1 MKPISLKLSGLQ
13 SYREQQEIDFEAL
26 CETGLFG
33 IFGPTGSGKSTVLDA
48 ITLALYGKVE
58 RAYNGTQGIMNHSE
72 DSLFVSFSFELL
84 SAEGAH
90 RYRVER
96 RFKRTGDHT
105 VSNAMSRF
113 IEMRADGDVVVADKL
128 AEVTRCVED
137 YIGLKMDDFTRAVV
151 LPQGKFA
158 EFLSLKGS
166 DRRQMLQRLFHLERY
181 GDRLMQKL
189 SQHVKETDNVLGKL
203 YAEQTGLG
211 EASAEA
217 LQTAIE
223 RLETAIQEAE
233 QRRQQLI
240 DINARTE
247 EWRKIREYQ
256 QEQAR
261 LQQQLDQLQQHEA
274 EIANKE
280 QQIEQALSAQNLLPL
295 LDTWRTHEARAIQ
308 EQQRVQ
314 TLQQELQQAEIAVT
328 TAAEREQTA
337 RQQLT
342 EQEPQLLVRI
352 EQLQQALQLQKEC
365 AELTQEQQ
373 QLRIKLENT
382 HQQLEEARHQVD
394 REQMLLDKARQRQ
407 EELNKQLKACEVRS
421 QDRRELQ
428 EAQQQLSA
436 LDTARARL
444 QEQQAEHDHYTQS
457 AQQANQTWQE
467 ITDQEATR
475 LTQEQQLQQQIFT
488 LYEDHQQLEQQLTQ
502 AQQSSSQL
510 EAQYAQQA
518 KEAESNRLAI
528 MLATELQEGQPC
540 SVCGSVHH
548 PQPAHIQ
555 NHTTQMLDEQPTA
568 LSSGADT
575 QTQSL
580 KELQHH
586 IQEQQQHVRGRRIEL
601 DSNMQ
606 EWDWTFTSSKSL
618 SANESMTD
626 QVAIISEVE
635 VQAISEADLQ
645 AQLAKLRT
653 QNQML
658 EQQTREL
665 QQLLRQWRQNE
676 REWSGRKLTAQSEHQ
691 TSNRLLEQSTTRL
704 QAATQSL
711 EQLLQ
716 QWQQTLPHLTEQSAR
731 ERFAALAQMDEQ
743 AEKIR
748 EGLEKSVPY
757 IEERDQAI
765 KRGTENINTL
775 DKQRIQDQTNLE
787 HIQKNVQEKQ
797 NRLNQ
802 LIGDQ
807 SAEQLLAQTQ
817 QQQQTLRQ
825 QAEQSTEQWRKA
837 QQQQQTATHQ
847 VALAVQSAQSLQE
860 QVNQSAEKWQQA
872 LQNSP
877 FDHEQSVSQS
887 RMEEEQIQSYRHQ
900 ITTHREQQHELSLHL
915 REVQHKLNGQS
926 LSEEEW
932 TQIQAQH
939 TAARQAD
946 EAALEQR
953 AKATRDREDLEQR
966 HIRWREL
973 ENKRTTLAQ
982 EAKHLSKL
990 QASMRGN
997 AFVEY
1002 IAEEQLMQVSLAASE
1017 RLRFLTKQRYS
1028 LEVDSGGG
1036 FVICDNGNGGIRRP
1050 VSSLSGGETFLTS
1063 LSLALALSAQIQL
1076 RGQYPL
1082 QFFFLDEGF
1091 GTLDPELLDTVVTSL
1106 EKLHNDQLSVGI
1118 ISHVPELRMR
1128 LPRKLVIV
1136 PAEQAGSGSKVVLE
1150 RM

>member
-1 MKPISLKLSGLQ
+1 MKPITLKLSGLQ

-84 SAEGAH
+84 SAEGAQ

-189 SQHVKETDNVLGKL
+189 SQRVKETDNVLGKL

-223 RLETAIQEAE
+223 RLEKAIQEAE
-233 QRRQQLI
+233 QRRQELV
-240 DINARTE
+240 DITARTE
-247 EWRKIREYQ
+247 QWSKIREYQ
-256 QEQAR
+256 REQAE
-261 LQQQLDQLQQHEA
+261 LQQRLTQLQQHEA
-274 EIANKE
+274 EVAHKE

-295 LDTWRTHEARAIQ
+295 LDTWRTHEAKAIQ
-308 EQQRVQ
+308 EQQRVT
-314 TLQQELQQAEIAVT
+314 TLQQDLQQAEIAVA
-328 TAAEREQTA
+328 TAVEREQKA
-337 RQQLT
+337 KQQLT
-342 EQEPQLLVRI
+342 EQEPQLMTRI

-365 AELTQEQQ
+365 VALEQDQQ
-373 QLRIKLENT
+373 QI
-382 HQQLEEARHQVD
+382 HQQLENIQKQWEEASHQVQ

-436 LDTARARL
+436 LNTARTRL
-444 QEQQAEHDHYTQS
+444 QEQQTEYDGYTRS
-457 AQQANQTWQE
+457 AQQANQVWQQLIE
-467 ITDQEATR
+467 QEATR
-475 LTQEQQLQQQIFT
+475 SEQEQQLQQHVFA
-488 LYEDHQQLEQQLTQ
+488 LYQEHQQLEHVLQQ
-502 AQQSSSQL
+502 AHQSAEQL
-510 EAQYAQQA
+510 EEQYAQQSR
-518 KEAESNRLAI
+518 EAESNRLASL
-528 MLATELQEGQPC
+528 LAVELQEGQPC
-540 SVCGSVHH
+540 AVCGSTHH
-548 PQPAHIQ
+548 PQPAHDIEHKGLTDHQ
-555 NHTTQMLDEQPTA
+555 
-568 LSSGADT
+568 SVADT
-575 QTQSL
+575 TTKQTQAL
-580 KELQHH
+580 KQMKQNLQVV
-586 IQEQQQHVRGRRIEL
+586 QQHVRGRQIEL
-601 DSNMQ
+601 DSHMQ
-606 EWDWTFTSSKSL
+606 EWDWQIKDSASLPASSDQAAPL
-618 SANESMTD
+618 SE
-626 QVAIISEVE
+626 QE
-635 VQAISEADLQ
+635 LQ
-645 AQLAKLRT
+645 AQWLDVQAHN
-653 QNQML
+653 QNL

-665 QQLLRQWRQNE
+665 QQQLRQWRQNE
-676 REWSGRKLTAQSEHQ
+676 REWSGRKVTAQSEQ
-691 TSNRLLEQSTTRL
+691 QSSARLTEQSNTRL
-704 QAATQSL
+704 QAATQTL

-716 QWQQTLPHLTEQSAR
+716 QWQQTLPHLTEQSAC
-731 ERFAALAQMDEQ
+731 ERFEALAHMDEQ

-748 EGLEKSVPY
+748 EGLDKSVPY
-757 IEERDQAI
+757 IEEREQAI
-765 KRGTENINTL
+765 KHGTEQINTL
-775 DKQRIQDQTNLE
+775 DKQRIQDQTRQEGNQRLL
-787 HIQKNVQEKQ
+787 QEKK
-797 NRLNQ
+797 NRLTQ
-802 LIGDQ
+802 WIGDQ
-807 SAEQLLAQTQ
+807 SAEQLLTETQ
-817 QQQQTLRQ
+817 QQQQQLRQ
-825 QAEQSTEQWRKA
+825 QAEQTADLWRKA
-837 QQQQQTATHQ
+837 LQHQQTATHQ
-847 VALAVQSAQSLQE
+847 VELAVQSAQSLQQ
-860 QVNQSAEKWQQA
+860 QVDQHAEKWQQA
-872 LQNSP
+872 LQVSP
-877 FDHEQSVSQS
+877 FDNEQSVSQS
-887 RMEEEQIQSYRHQ
+887 RMAEDQIQLYRHQ
-900 ITTHREQQHELSLHL
+900 IQQHRDQQHELSVHL
-915 REVQHKLNGQS
+915 REVQNKLNGQS

-932 TQIQAQH
+932 AQIQQQY
-939 TAARQAD
+939 TEARQAD
-946 EAALEQR
+946 EMALEQR
-953 AKATRDREDLEQR
+953 AKATRDREDLQER
-966 HIRWREL
+966 HVRWREL
-973 ENKRTTLAQ
+973 EDKRVTLAQ

>member
-1 MKPISLKLSGLQ
+1 MKPITLKLSGLQ

-84 SAEGAH
+84 SAEGAQ

-113 IEMRADGDVVVADKL
+113 IEMREDGDVVVADKL
-128 AEVTRCVED
+128 ADVTRCVED

-189 SQHVKETDNVLGKL
+189 SQRVKETDNVLGKL

-233 QRRQQLI
+233 QRRQELA
-240 DINARTE
+240 DMTARTE
-247 EWRKIREYQ
+247 QWGKIREYQ

-261 LQQQLDQLQQHEA
+261 LQQRLDQLQQHEA
-274 EIANKE
+274 DIVSKE
-280 QQIEQALSAQNLLPL
+280 KQIEQAISAQNLLPL
-295 LDTWRTHEARAIQ
+295 LDTWRTHETKAIQ
-308 EQQRVQ
+308 EQQRV
-314 TLQQELQQAEIAVT
+314 TVLQQQLEQADRAVLVAAEHEQQAK
-328 TAAEREQTA
+328 
-337 RQQLT
+337 QQLT
-342 EQEPQLLVRI
+342 EQEPSLLKRI

-365 AELTQEQQ
+365 AALEQDQQ
-373 QLRIKLENT
+373 QIQNQLEAT
-382 HQQLEEARHQVD
+382 QKQLEEASHQVQ

-436 LDTARARL
+436 LDTARTRL
-444 QEQQAEHDHYTQS
+444 QEQQTEYDGYHQS
-457 AQQANQTWQE
+457 AQQANQAWQQ
-467 ITDQEATR
+467 ITEQEAQR
-475 LTQEQQLQQQIFT
+475 SVQEQQLQQQIFA
-488 LYEDHQQLEQQLTQ
+488 LYQDHQQLANDLQITEQ
-502 AQQSSSQL
+502 SVEQL
-510 EAQYAQQA
+510 EEQHAQQA
-518 KEAESNRLAI
+518 KEEESNRLAM
-528 MLATELQEGQPC
+528 MLAAELQEGEPC
-540 SVCGSVHH
+540 SVCGSIHH
-548 PQPAHIQ
+548 PQPAHIS
-555 NHTTQMLDEQPTA
+555 NHLSALADESVSTTQGSENIDQQ
-568 LSSGADT
+568 T
-575 QTQSL
+575 QTL
-580 KELQHH
+580 KQIKQHLQM
-586 IQEQQQHVRGRRIEL
+586 QQQQVRGRQIEL

-606 EWDWTFTSSKSL
+606 EWDWQLDNEESVSVPNDQASVL
-618 SANESMTD
+618 SE
-626 QVAIISEVE
+626 IE
-635 VQAISEADLQ
+635 LQ
-645 AQLAKLRT
+645 AQFANLQA
-653 QNQML
+653 QNQHL
-658 EQQTREL
+658 EQQTRAL
-665 QQLLRQWRQNE
+665 QQQLRQWRQDE
-676 REWSGRKLTAQSEHQ
+676 REWSGRRLTAQSEQ
-691 TSNRLLEQSTTRL
+691 QSSGRLVEQSHTRL

-716 QWQQTLPHLTEQSAR
+716 QWQQKLPHLTEQSAR

-757 IEERDQAI
+757 IEEREQAI
-765 KRGTENINTL
+765 KNGYDHINTL
-775 DKQRIQDQTNLE
+775 DKQRIQDQTRQEGNQQLL
-787 HIQKNVQEKQ
+787 QEKK
-797 NRLNQ
+797 NRLTEW
-802 LIGDQ
+802 IGDQ
-807 SAEQLLAQTQ
+807 SAQHLLTDTQ
-817 QQQQTLRQ
+817 QQQQQLRQ
-825 QAEQSTEQWRKA
+825 QAEQTTDLWRTA
-837 QQQQQTATHQ
+837 LQHQQTATHQ
-847 VALAVQSAQSLQE
+847 VELAVQSLQSLQE
-860 QVNQSAEKWQQA
+860 QVNQHAEKWQQA
-872 LQNSP
+872 LQASP
-877 FDHEQSVSQS
+877 FDNEQSVSQS
-887 RMEEEQIQSYRHQ
+887 RMTEEQIQADRQQ
-900 ITTHREQQHELSLHL
+900 IQSHREQQHELSVHL

-926 LSEEEW
+926 VSEEEW
-932 TQIQAQH
+932 AQIQQQY

-946 EAALEQR
+946 ESALEQR

-966 HIRWREL
+966 HVRWREL
-973 ENKRTTLAQ
+973 ENQRVTLAQ

-1136 PAEQAGSGSKVVLE
+1136 PAEQAGSGSKVMLE

>member
-1 MKPISLKLSGLQ
+1 MKPITLKLSGLQ

-84 SAEGAH
+84 SAEGAQ

-189 SQHVKETDNVLGKL
+189 SQRVKETDNVLGKL

-233 QRRQQLI
+233 QRRQELV
-240 DINARTE
+240 DITARTE
-247 EWRKIREYQ
+247 QWSKIREYQ
-256 QEQAR
+256 QEQAQ
-261 LQQQLDQLQQHEA
+261 LQQRLAQLQQHEA
-274 EIANKE
+274 EIAHKE

-295 LDTWRTHEARAIQ
+295 LDAWRTHEAKAIQ
-308 EQQRVQ
+308 EQQRVT
-314 TLQQELQQAEIAVT
+314 TLQQELQQADIAVA
-328 TAAEREQTA
+328 TAVEREQQA
-337 RQQLT
+337 KQQLT
-342 EQEPQLLVRI
+342 EQEPQLLTRI

-365 AELTQEQQ
+365 AILEQDQQ
-373 QLRIKLENT
+373 QIHNQLENI
-382 HQQLEEARHQVD
+382 QKQWDEASHQVQ

-436 LDTARARL
+436 LDTARNRL
-444 QEQQAEHDHYTQS
+444 QEQQTEYDGYTQS
-457 AQQANQTWQE
+457 AQQANQAWQQLVE
-467 ITDQEATR
+467 QEAQR
-475 LTQEQQLQQQIFT
+475 SEQEKQLQQHVFT
-488 LYEDHQQLEQQLTQ
+488 LYQEHQQCEHVLQQ
-502 AQQSSSQL
+502 AQQSAEQL
-510 EAQYAQQA
+510 EEQYAQQSR
-518 KEAESNRLAI
+518 EAESNRLASL
-528 MLATELQEGQPC
+528 LAAELQEGQPC
-540 SVCGSVHH
+540 AVCGSTHH
-548 PQPAHIQ
+548 PQPAHDIE
-555 NHTTQMLDEQPTA
+555 HKVTA
-568 LSSGADT
+568 DNQSVADT
-575 QTQSL
+575 TTKQTQAL
-580 KELQHH
+580 KQMKQNLQVV
-586 IQEQQQHVRGRRIEL
+586 QQHVRGRQIEL
-601 DSNMQ
+601 DSHMQ
-606 EWDWTFTSSKSL
+606 EWDWQIKDSASLPSSSDQATLL
-618 SANESMTD
+618 SE
-626 QVAIISEVE
+626 QE
-635 VQAISEADLQ
+635 LQ
-645 AQLAKLRT
+645 AQWLDIQAHN
-653 QNQML
+653 QNL

-665 QQLLRQWRQNE
+665 QQQLRQWRQNE
-676 REWSGRKLTAQSEHQ
+676 REWSGRKVTAQSEQ
-691 TSNRLLEQSTTRL
+691 QSSARLSEQSNIRL
-704 QAATQSL
+704 QAATQTL

-716 QWQQTLPHLTEQSAR
+716 QWQQTLPHLTEQSAH
-731 ERFAALAQMDEQ
+731 ERFEALAQMDEQ

-748 EGLEKSVPY
+748 EGLDKSVPY
-757 IEERDQAI
+757 IEEREQAI
-765 KRGTENINTL
+765 KHGTEQINTL
-775 DKQRIQDQTNLE
+775 DKQRIQDQTRQEGNQRLL
-787 HIQKNVQEKQ
+787 QEKK
-797 NRLNQ
+797 NRLTQ
-802 LIGDQ
+802 WIGDQ
-807 SAEQLLAQTQ
+807 SAEQLLTETQ
-817 QQQQTLRQ
+817 QQQQQLRQ
-825 QAEQSTEQWRKA
+825 QAEQTADLWRKA
-837 QQQQQTATHQ
+837 LQHQQTGTHQ
-847 VALAVQSAQSLQE
+847 VELAVQSAQSLQQ
-860 QVNQSAEKWQQA
+860 QVDQHAEKWQQA
-872 LQNSP
+872 LQASP
-877 FDHEQSVSQS
+877 FDNEQSVSQS
-887 RMEEEQIQSYRHQ
+887 RMAEDQIQLYRQQ
-900 ITTHREQQHELSLHL
+900 IQQHRDQQHELSVHL
-915 REVQHKLNGQS
+915 REVQNKLNGQS

-932 TQIQAQH
+932 AKIQQQY
-939 TAARQAD
+939 TEARQAD
-946 EAALEQR
+946 EMALEQR
-953 AKATRDREDLEQR
+953 AKATRDREDLQER
-966 HIRWREL
+966 HVRWREL
-973 ENKRTTLAQ
+973 EDQRVTLAQ

>member
-1 MKPISLKLSGLQ
+1 MKPITLKLSGLQ

-84 SAEGAH
+84 SAEGAQ

-189 SQHVKETDNVLGKL
+189 SQRVKETDNVLGKL

-233 QRRQQLI
+233 QRRQELF
-240 DINARTE
+240 DITARTE
-247 EWRKIREYQ
+247 QWSKIREYQ
-256 QEQAR
+256 REQAE
-261 LQQQLDQLQQHEA
+261 LQQRLTQLQQHEA
-274 EIANKE
+274 EVAHKE

-295 LDTWRTHEARAIQ
+295 LDTWRTHEAKAIQ
-308 EQQRVQ
+308 EQQRVT
-314 TLQQELQQAEIAVT
+314 TLQQDLQQAEIAVA
-328 TAAEREQTA
+328 TAVEREQKA
-337 RQQLT
+337 KQQLT
-342 EQEPQLLVRI
+342 EQEPQLMTRI

-365 AELTQEQQ
+365 VALEQDQQ
-373 QLRIKLENT
+373 QI
-382 HQQLEEARHQVD
+382 HQQLENIQKQWEEASHQVQ

-436 LDTARARL
+436 LNTARTRL
-444 QEQQAEHDHYTQS
+444 QEQQTEYDGYTQS
-457 AQQANQTWQE
+457 AQQANQVWQQLIE
-467 ITDQEATR
+467 QEATR
-475 LTQEQQLQQQIFT
+475 SEQEQQLQQHVFA
-488 LYEDHQQLEQQLTQ
+488 LYQEHQQLEHVLQQ
-502 AQQSSSQL
+502 AHQSAEQL
-510 EAQYAQQA
+510 EEQYAQQSR
-518 KEAESNRLAI
+518 EAESNRLASL
-528 MLATELQEGQPC
+528 LAVELQEGQPC
-540 SVCGSVHH
+540 AVCGSTHH
-548 PQPAHIQ
+548 PQPAHDIEHKGLTDHQ
-555 NHTTQMLDEQPTA
+555 
-568 LSSGADT
+568 SVADT
-575 QTQSL
+575 TTKQTQAL
-580 KELQHH
+580 KQMKQNLQVV
-586 IQEQQQHVRGRRIEL
+586 QQHVRGRQIEL
-601 DSNMQ
+601 DSHMQ
-606 EWDWTFTSSKSL
+606 EWDWQIKDSASLPASSDQAAPL
-618 SANESMTD
+618 SE
-626 QVAIISEVE
+626 QE
-635 VQAISEADLQ
+635 LQ
-645 AQLAKLRT
+645 AQWLDVQAHN
-653 QNQML
+653 QNL

-665 QQLLRQWRQNE
+665 QQQLRQWRQNE
-676 REWSGRKLTAQSEHQ
+676 REWSGRKVTAQSEQ
-691 TSNRLLEQSTTRL
+691 QSSARLSEQSNTRL
-704 QAATQSL
+704 QAATQTL

-731 ERFAALAQMDEQ
+731 ERFEALAQMDEQ

-748 EGLEKSVPY
+748 EGLDKSIPY
-757 IEERDQAI
+757 IEEREQAI
-765 KRGTENINTL
+765 KHGTEQINTL
-775 DKQRIQDQTNLE
+775 DKQRIQDQTRQEGNQRLL
-787 HIQKNVQEKQ
+787 QEKK
-797 NRLNQ
+797 NRLTQ
-802 LIGDQ
+802 WIGDQ
-807 SAEQLLAQTQ
+807 SAEQLLAETQ
-817 QQQQTLRQ
+817 QQQQQLRQ
-825 QAEQSTEQWRKA
+825 QAEQTADLWRKA
-837 QQQQQTATHQ
+837 LQQQQTATHQ
-847 VALAVQSAQSLQE
+847 VELAVQSAQSLQQ
-860 QVNQSAEKWQQA
+860 QVDQHAEKWQEA
-872 LQNSP
+872 LQASP
-877 FDHEQSVSQS
+877 FDNEQSVSQS
-887 RMEEEQIQSYRHQ
+887 RMAEDQIQLYRQQ
-900 ITTHREQQHELSLHL
+900 IQQHRDQQHELSVHL
-915 REVQHKLNGQS
+915 REVQNKLNGQS

-932 TQIQAQH
+932 AKIQQQY
-939 TAARQAD
+939 TEARQAD
-946 EAALEQR
+946 EMALEQR
-953 AKATRDREDLEQR
+953 AKVTRDREDLQER
-966 HIRWREL
+966 HVRWREL
-973 ENKRTTLAQ
+973 EDKRVTLAQ

>member
-1 MKPISLKLSGLQ
+1 MKPITLKLSGLQ

-84 SAEGAH
+84 SAEGAQ

-189 SQHVKETDNVLGKL
+189 SQRVKETDNVLGKL

-233 QRRQQLI
+233 QRRQELV
-240 DINARTE
+240 DITARTE
-247 EWRKIREYQ
+247 QWSKIREYQ
-256 QEQAR
+256 REQAE
-261 LQQQLDQLQQHEA
+261 LQQRLTQLQQHEA
-274 EIANKE
+274 EIAHKE

-295 LDTWRTHEARAIQ
+295 LDAWRTHEAKAIQ
-308 EQQRVQ
+308 EQQRVT
-314 TLQQELQQAEIAVT
+314 TLQQDLQQAEIAVA
-328 TAAEREQTA
+328 TAVEREQKA
-337 RQQLT
+337 KQQLT
-342 EQEPQLLVRI
+342 EQEPQLMTRI

-365 AELTQEQQ
+365 VALEQDQQ
-373 QLRIKLENT
+373 QI
-382 HQQLEEARHQVD
+382 HQQLENIQKQWEEASHQVQ

-436 LDTARARL
+436 LNTARTRL
-444 QEQQAEHDHYTQS
+444 QEQQTEYDGYTQS
-457 AQQANQTWQE
+457 AQQANQVWQQFVE
-467 ITDQEATR
+467 QEAAR
-475 LTQEQQLQQQIFT
+475 SEQEQQLQQHVFA
-488 LYEDHQQLEQQLTQ
+488 LYQEHQQLEHVLQQ
-502 AQQSSSQL
+502 AHQSAEQL
-510 EAQYAQQA
+510 EEQYAQQSR
-518 KEAESNRLAI
+518 EAESNRLASL
-528 MLATELQEGQPC
+528 LAVELQEGQPC
-540 SVCGSVHH
+540 AVCGSTHH
-548 PQPAHIQ
+548 PQPAHDIEHKGLTDHQ
-555 NHTTQMLDEQPTA
+555 
-568 LSSGADT
+568 SVADT
-575 QTQSL
+575 TTKQTQAL
-580 KELQHH
+580 KQMKQNLQVV
-586 IQEQQQHVRGRRIEL
+586 QQHVRGRQIEL
-601 DSNMQ
+601 DSHMQ
-606 EWDWTFTSSKSL
+606 EWDWQIKDSDSLPASSDQATLL
-618 SANESMTD
+618 SE
-626 QVAIISEVE
+626 QE
-635 VQAISEADLQ
+635 LQ
-645 AQLAKLRT
+645 AQWLDVQAHN
-653 QNQML
+653 QNL

-665 QQLLRQWRQNE
+665 QQQLRQWRQNE
-676 REWSGRKLTAQSEHQ
+676 REWSGRKVTAQSEQ
-691 TSNRLLEQSTTRL
+691 QSSARLSEQSNTRL
-704 QAATQSL
+704 QAATQTL
-711 EQLLQ
+711 EQLLE

-731 ERFAALAQMDEQ
+731 ERFEALAQMDEQ

-748 EGLEKSVPY
+748 EGLDKSVPY
-757 IEERDQAI
+757 IEEREQAI
-765 KRGTENINTL
+765 KHGTEQINTL
-775 DKQRIQDQTNLE
+775 DKQRIQDQTRQEGNQRLL
-787 HIQKNVQEKQ
+787 QEKK
-797 NRLNQ
+797 NRLTQ
-802 LIGDQ
+802 WIGDQ
-807 SAEQLLAQTQ
+807 SAEQLLTETQ
-817 QQQQTLRQ
+817 QQQQQLRQ
-825 QAEQSTEQWRKA
+825 QAEQTADLWRKA
-837 QQQQQTATHQ
+837 LQQQQTATHQ
-847 VALAVQSAQSLQE
+847 VELAVQSAQSLQQ
-860 QVNQSAEKWQQA
+860 QVDQYAEKWQQA
-872 LQNSP
+872 LQASP
-877 FDHEQSVSQS
+877 FDNEQSVSQS
-887 RMEEEQIQSYRHQ
+887 RMEEDQIQLYRQQ
-900 ITTHREQQHELSLHL
+900 IQQHRDQQHELSVHL
-915 REVQHKLNGQS
+915 REVQNKLNGQS

-932 TQIQAQH
+932 AQIQQQY
-939 TAARQAD
+939 TEARQAD
-946 EAALEQR
+946 EMALEQR
-953 AKATRDREDLEQR
+953 AKATRDREDLQER
-966 HIRWREL
+966 HVRWREL
-973 ENKRTTLAQ
+973 EDKRVTLAQ

>member
-1 MKPISLKLSGLQ
+1 MKPITLKLSGLQ

-84 SAEGAH
+84 SAEGAQ

-189 SQHVKETDNVLGKL
+189 SQRVKETDNVLGKL

-233 QRRQQLI
+233 QRRQELV
-240 DINARTE
+240 DITARTE
-247 EWRKIREYQ
+247 QWSKIREYQ

-261 LQQQLDQLQQHEA
+261 LQQRLDQLQQHEA
-274 EIANKE
+274 EIVHKE

-295 LDTWRTHEARAIQ
+295 LDAWRTHEAKAIQ
-308 EQQRVQ
+308 EQQRVT
-314 TLQQELQQAEIAVT
+314 TLQQELKQAEIAVA
-328 TAAEREQTA
+328 TAVEREQQA
-337 RQQLT
+337 KQQLI
-342 EQEPQLLVRI
+342 EQEPQLITRI

-365 AELTQEQQ
+365 ATLEQDQQ
-373 QLRIKLENT
+373 QIHHQLENL
-382 HQQLEEARHQVD
+382 QKQWEEASHQVQ

-444 QEQQAEHDHYTQS
+444 QEQQTEYDGYTQS
-457 AQQANQTWQE
+457 AQQANQVWQQLVE
-467 ITDQEATR
+467 QEAER
-475 LTQEQQLQQQIFT
+475 SEQEEQLRQHVFT
-488 LYEDHQQLEQQLTQ
+488 LYQEHQQLEHVLQQ
-502 AQQSSSQL
+502 AQQSAEQL
-510 EAQYAQQA
+510 EEQYAQQSR
-518 KEAESNRLAI
+518 KAESNRLASL
-528 MLATELQEGQPC
+528 LAAELQEGEPC
-540 SVCGSVHH
+540 AVCGSIHH
-548 PQPAHIQ
+548 PQPAHDIE
-555 NHTTQMLDEQPTA
+555 NT
-568 LSSGADT
+568 LSADHQSVADT
-575 QTQSL
+575 TTRQTQTL
-580 KELQHH
+580 KSIKQNLQAL
-586 IQEQQQHVRGRRIEL
+586 QQQVRGRQIEL
-601 DSNMQ
+601 DSHMQ
-606 EWDWTFTSSKSL
+606 EWDWQIEASDSLPTSNDQAMLL
-618 SANESMTD
+618 SEQELQSQWSD
-626 QVAIISEVE
+626 VQVSN
-635 VQAISEADLQ
+635 
-645 AQLAKLRT
+645 
-653 QNQML
+653 QNL
-658 EQQTREL
+658 EQQTRAL
-665 QQLLRQWRQNE
+665 QQQLKQWRQNE
-676 REWSGRKLTAQSEHQ
+676 REWSGRRVTAQSEQ
-691 TSNRLLEQSTTRL
+691 QSSGRLLEQSNTRL
-704 QAATQSL
+704 QAATQTL

-716 QWQQTLPHLTEQSAR
+716 QWQQNLSHLTEQSAR
-731 ERFAALAQMDEQ
+731 ERFEALTQMDEQ
-743 AEKIR
+743 AENIR
-748 EGLEKSVPY
+748 ERLDKSVPY
-757 IEERDQAI
+757 IEEREQSI
-765 KRGTENINTL
+765 KHGTEQINTL
-775 DKQRIQDQTNLE
+775 DKQRIQDQTRQEGNQRLL
-787 HIQKNVQEKQ
+787 QEKK
-797 NRLNQ
+797 NRLTEW
-802 LIGDQ
+802 IGDQ
-807 SAEQLLAQTQ
+807 SAEQLLTETQ
-817 QQQQTLRQ
+817 QQQQQLRQ
-825 QAEQSTEQWRKA
+825 QAEQTADLWRKA
-837 QQQQQTATHQ
+837 LQHQQTATHQ
-847 VALAVQSAQSLQE
+847 VELAVQSAQSLQQ
-860 QVNQSAEKWQQA
+860 QVDQNAEKWQQA
-872 LQNSP
+872 LLASP
-877 FDHEQSVSQS
+877 FDDEQSVSQS
-887 RMEEEQIQSYRHQ
+887 RMAEDQIQLYRQQ
-900 ITTHREQQHELSLHL
+900 IEQHRDQQHELSVHL
-915 REVQHKLNGQS
+915 REVQNKLNGQS

-932 TQIQAQH
+932 AQIQQQY
-939 TAARQAD
+939 TEARQAD
-946 EAALEQR
+946 EMALEQR
-953 AKATRDREDLEQR
+953 AKATRDREDLQQR
-966 HIRWREL
+966 HVRWREL
-973 ENKRTTLAQ
+973 EDKRVTLAQ

>member
-1 MKPISLKLSGLQ
+1 MKPITLKLSGLQ

-84 SAEGAH
+84 SAEGAQ

-189 SQHVKETDNVLGKL
+189 SQRVKETDNVLGKL

-233 QRRQQLI
+233 QRRQELF
-240 DINARTE
+240 DITARTE
-247 EWRKIREYQ
+247 QWSKIREYQ
-256 QEQAR
+256 REQAE
-261 LQQQLDQLQQHEA
+261 LQQRLTQLQQHEA
-274 EIANKE
+274 EVAHKE

-295 LDTWRTHEARAIQ
+295 LDTWRTHEAKAIQ
-308 EQQRVQ
+308 EQQRVT
-314 TLQQELQQAEIAVT
+314 TLQQDLQQAEIAVA
-328 TAAEREQTA
+328 TAVEREQKA
-337 RQQLT
+337 KQQLT
-342 EQEPQLLVRI
+342 EQEPQLMTRI

-365 AELTQEQQ
+365 VALEQDQQ
-373 QLRIKLENT
+373 QI
-382 HQQLEEARHQVD
+382 HQQLENIQKQWEEASHQVQ

-436 LDTARARL
+436 LNTARTRL
-444 QEQQAEHDHYTQS
+444 QEQQTEYDGYTQS
-457 AQQANQTWQE
+457 AQQANQVWQQLIE
-467 ITDQEATR
+467 QEATR
-475 LTQEQQLQQQIFT
+475 SEQEQQLQQHVFA
-488 LYEDHQQLEQQLTQ
+488 LYQEHQQLEHVLQQ
-502 AQQSSSQL
+502 AHQSAEQL
-510 EAQYAQQA
+510 EEQYAQQSR
-518 KEAESNRLAI
+518 EAESNRLASL
-528 MLATELQEGQPC
+528 LAVELQEGQPC
-540 SVCGSVHH
+540 AVCGSTHH
-548 PQPAHIQ
+548 PQPAHDIEHKGLTDHQ
-555 NHTTQMLDEQPTA
+555 
-568 LSSGADT
+568 SVADT
-575 QTQSL
+575 TTKQTQAL
-580 KELQHH
+580 KQMKQNLQVV
-586 IQEQQQHVRGRRIEL
+586 QQHVRGRQIEL
-601 DSNMQ
+601 DSHMQ
-606 EWDWTFTSSKSL
+606 EWDWQIKDSASLPASSDQAAPL
-618 SANESMTD
+618 SE
-626 QVAIISEVE
+626 QE
-635 VQAISEADLQ
+635 LQ
-645 AQLAKLRT
+645 AQWLDVQAHN
-653 QNQML
+653 QNL

-665 QQLLRQWRQNE
+665 QQQLRQWRQNE
-676 REWSGRKLTAQSEHQ
+676 REWSGRKVTAQSEQ
-691 TSNRLLEQSTTRL
+691 QSSARLSEQSNTRL
-704 QAATQSL
+704 QAATQTL

-731 ERFAALAQMDEQ
+731 ERFEALAQMDEQ

-748 EGLEKSVPY
+748 EGLDKSVPY
-757 IEERDQAI
+757 IEEREQAI
-765 KRGTENINTL
+765 KHGTEQINTL
-775 DKQRIQDQTNLE
+775 DKQRIQDQTRQEGNQRLL
-787 HIQKNVQEKQ
+787 QEKK
-797 NRLNQ
+797 NRLTQ
-802 LIGDQ
+802 WIGDQ
-807 SAEQLLAQTQ
+807 SAEQLLAETQ
-817 QQQQTLRQ
+817 QQQQQLRQ
-825 QAEQSTEQWRKA
+825 QAEQTADLWRKA
-837 QQQQQTATHQ
+837 LQHQQTATHQ
-847 VALAVQSAQSLQE
+847 VELAVQSAQSLQQ
-860 QVNQSAEKWQQA
+860 QVDQHAEKWQQA
-872 LQNSP
+872 LQASP
-877 FDHEQSVSQS
+877 FDNEQSVSQS
-887 RMEEEQIQSYRHQ
+887 RMGEDQIQLYRQQ
-900 ITTHREQQHELSLHL
+900 IQQHRDQQHELSVHL
-915 REVQHKLNGQS
+915 REVQNKLNGQS
-926 LSEEEW
+926 MSEEEW
-932 TQIQAQH
+932 AQIQQQY
-939 TAARQAD
+939 TEARQAD
-946 EAALEQR
+946 EMALEQR
-953 AKATRDREDLEQR
+953 AKATRDREDLQER
-966 HIRWREL
+966 HVRWREL
-973 ENKRTTLAQ
+973 EDKRVTLAQ

>member
-1 MKPISLKLSGLQ
+1 MKPITLKLSGLQ

-84 SAEGAH
+84 SAEGAQ

-113 IEMRADGDVVVADKL
+113 IEMREDGDVVVADKL
-128 AEVTRCVED
+128 ADVTRCVED

-189 SQHVKETDNVLGKL
+189 SQRVKETDNVLGKL

-233 QRRQQLI
+233 QRRQELA
-240 DINARTE
+240 DMTARTE
-247 EWRKIREYQ
+247 QWGKIREYQ

-261 LQQQLDQLQQHEA
+261 LQQRLDQLQQYEA
-274 EIANKE
+274 DIVSKE
-280 QQIEQALSAQNLLPL
+280 QQIEQAISAQNLLPL
-295 LDTWRTHEARAIQ
+295 LDTWRTHETKAIQ
-308 EQQRVQ
+308 EQQRV
-314 TLQQELQQAEIAVT
+314 TVLQQQLEQADRAVSVAAEHEQQAK
-328 TAAEREQTA
+328 
-337 RQQLT
+337 QQLT
-342 EQEPQLLVRI
+342 EQEPSLLKRI

-365 AELTQEQQ
+365 AALEQDQQ
-373 QLRIKLENT
+373 QIQNQLKAT
-382 HQQLEEARHQVD
+382 QKQLEEASHQVQ

-436 LDTARARL
+436 LDTARTRL
-444 QEQQAEHDHYTQS
+444 QEQQTEYDGYHQA
-457 AQQANQTWQE
+457 AQQANQAWQQ
-467 ITDQEATR
+467 ITEQEAQR
-475 LTQEQQLQQQIFT
+475 SVQEQQLQQQIFA
-488 LYEDHQQLEQQLTQ
+488 LYQDHQQLANDLQITEQ
-502 AQQSSSQL
+502 SVEQL
-510 EAQYAQQA
+510 EEQHAQQA
-518 KEAESNRLAI
+518 REAESNRLAM
-528 MLATELQEGQPC
+528 MLAAELQEGEPC
-540 SVCGSVHH
+540 SVCGSIHH
-548 PQPAHIQ
+548 PQPAHIS
-555 NHTTQMLDEQPTA
+555 NHLSTSADESVSTTQGSENINQQ
-568 LSSGADT
+568 T
-575 QTQSL
+575 QTL
-580 KELQHH
+580 KQIKQHLQM
-586 IQEQQQHVRGRRIEL
+586 QQQQVRGRQIEL

-606 EWDWTFTSSKSL
+606 EWDWQLDNAESVSVPNDQASVL
-618 SANESMTD
+618 SE
-626 QVAIISEVE
+626 IE
-635 VQAISEADLQ
+635 LQ
-645 AQLAKLRT
+645 AQFANLQA
-653 QNQML
+653 QNQHL
-658 EQQTREL
+658 EQQTRAL
-665 QQLLRQWRQNE
+665 QQQLRQWRQDE
-676 REWSGRKLTAQSEHQ
+676 REWSGRRLTAQSEQ
-691 TSNRLLEQSTTRL
+691 QSSGRLVEQSHTRL

-716 QWQQTLPHLTEQSAR
+716 QWQQKLPHLTEQSAR

-757 IEERDQAI
+757 IEEREQAI
-765 KRGTENINTL
+765 KNGHDHINTL
-775 DKQRIQDQTNLE
+775 DKQRIQDQTRQEGNQQLL
-787 HIQKNVQEKQ
+787 QEKK
-797 NRLNQ
+797 NRLTEW
-802 LIGDQ
+802 IGDQ
-807 SAEQLLAQTQ
+807 SAQHLLTDTEQQHQ
-817 QQQQTLRQ
+817 QLRQ
-825 QAEQSTEQWRKA
+825 QAEQTTDLWRTA
-837 QQQQQTATHQ
+837 LQHQQTATHQ
-847 VALAVQSAQSLQE
+847 VELAVQSLQSLQE
-860 QVNQSAEKWQQA
+860 QVNQHAEKWQQA
-872 LQNSP
+872 LQASP
-877 FDHEQSVSQS
+877 FDNEQSVSQS
-887 RMEEEQIQSYRHQ
+887 RMTEEQIQADRQQ
-900 ITTHREQQHELSLHL
+900 IQSHREQQNELSVHL

-926 LSEEEW
+926 VSEEEW
-932 TQIQAQH
+932 AQIQQQY

-966 HIRWREL
+966 HVRWREL
-973 ENKRTTLAQ
+973 ENQRVTLAQ

-1128 LPRKLVIV
+1128 LPRKLVII
-1136 PAEQAGSGSKVVLE
+1136 PAEQAGSGSKVMLE